1 MSAILSFVII
11 AVALI
16 IALSVHEYAHARVAD
31 ELGDPTPRLNGR
43 LTLNP
48 LAHFDPLGTLA
59 LIFFRFGW
67 GKPVPIDP
75 YNLRNPKRDQALISV
90 AGPASNFVVAVLFAL
105 IYRVLPGLVSGI
117 TLQLFLAQLIQTIVV
132 LNLGLGLFNLL
143 PVGPLDGL
151 KILLGILPTE
161 IGVEIEDSMQKY
173 GLIILL
179 LILFLPIPGTGSS
192 FVGLILGPALMTIS
206 NFLLGGI
213 F

>member
-1 MSAILSFVII
+1 MNIIII
-11 AVALI
+11 AIALI
-16 IALSVHEYAHARVAD
+16 VALSVHEYSHARVAD

-48 LAHFDPLGTLA
+48 LAHLDPLGTLA

-75 YNLRNPKRDQALISV
+75 YNLRNPKRDQALISL
-90 AGPASNFVVAVLFAL
+90 AGPASNFVVAVIFAVL
-105 IYRVLPGLVSGI
+105 YRILPKLALGI
-117 TLQLFLAQLIQTIVV
+117 TLQLFLVQLIQTTVV

-151 KILLGILPTE
+151 KILLGVLPTE
-161 IGVEIEDSMQKY
+161 ISIELEDTMQRY
-173 GLIILL
+173 GLIILF
-179 LILFLPIPGTGSS
+179 LILFLPVPGTASS
-192 FVGLILGPALMTIS
+192 LVGLIFGPVLMTIS

>member
-1 MSAILSFVII
+1 MSFVII

-75 YNLRNPKRDQALISV
+75 YNLRNPKRDQALISL
-90 AGPASNFVVAVLFAL
+90 AGPASNFVVAVIFAVL
-105 IYRVLPGLVSGI
+105 YRILPGLVSGI
-117 TLQLFLAQLIQTIVV
+117 TLQLFLAQLIQTTVV

-143 PVGPLDGL
+143 PIGPLDGL

-161 IGVEIEDSMQKY
+161 IGVELEDTMRRY

-179 LILFLPIPGTGSS
+179 LILFLPVPGTSS
-192 FVGLILGPALMTIS
+192 SLIGLIFGPVLMTVS